1 MMFFCYISNTKI
13 KIMKTNYLVLLLLLF
28 ASHPKIHS
36 QNYIPYYNLV
46 NEAEV
51 CVFLGKKDLAFG
63 LYNKAFSIKGISP
76 KAKDLYFMGKL
87 YLEQKEKEKATAY
100 FKKIFPLPD
109 GQFSLWANKQ
119 KTYFLDYYQ
128 ENEFRA
134 LVSEAEDKENEY
146 FLKVKF
152 IHDSLARFLYE
163 DQRLRKIFVDSVQ
176 PRYKE
181 GDKIYDLFAERI
193 DSNDYE
199 NQSRFLSFIKK
210 YGYPGT
216 YLIGHD
222 GAATILM
229 HIHCKLFVEYRETL
243 YSLLFKGKMEPFYY
257 AEMVNERSPKC
268 GNFFGVVYNGSLAC
282 ETCPQ
287 YLAEQRASI
296 GLSNYFKDSGTRPY
310 VERQLLIGFE

>member
-1 MMFFCYISNTKI
+1 MKI
-13 KIMKTNYLVLLLLLF
+13 NCLVLLFFLF
-28 ASHPKIHS
+28 AIYPKIHS

-46 NEAEV
+46 NEAEI

-63 LYNKAFSIKGISP
+63 LYNKAFSLKRISP

-87 YLEQKEKEKATAY
+87 HLERKEKEKATAY

-119 KTYFLDYYQ
+119 KNYFLDYYQ
-128 ENEFRA
+128 ENEFRD
-134 LVSEAEDKENEY
+134 LVSEAEAKENEY

-152 IHDSLARFLYE
+152 IRDSLDLFISE
-163 DQRLRKIFVDSVQ
+163 DQRLRKIFVDSIQ

-181 GDKIYDLFAERI
+181 GDKIYDLFAERVN
-193 DSNDYE
+193 SNDYE

-210 YGYPGT
+210 HGYPGT

-229 HIHCKLFVEYRETL
+229 HIHCILFGEYRETL
-243 YSLLFKGKMEPFYY
+243 YSLLLKGKMEPFYY
-257 AEMVNERSPKC
+257 AEMVNETSRKC
-268 GNFFGVVYNGSLAC
+268 GDFFGVVYHVDSASLAC
-282 ETCPQ
+282 ETYPG

-310 VERQLLIGFE
+310 VQRQLLKWVE